1 MTRIHGLDLARA
13 LAITGMIAAHLGPET
28 WITTGY
34 PSALFAVLAGVS
46 MGIITERSPSLSR
59 ARFNILIRAVI
70 LLGLGVV
77 LSGIQSYIMIVL
89 TAIGAAYLLLLPVIG
104 WRLRWL
110 LTLLAVLLI
119 AGPLLAASQYY
130 FYIGF
135 AGLQLS
141 DLLFGSY
148 PLLAWVAYLLIGLLI
163 HRLALE
169 RADRQWMM
177 LGIGGILLFVA
188 LMMSVAASIGGGLF
202 RELLGGSPHSGDFL
216 DVVGSSAV
224 SMIVIAVCLL
234 ACRVP
239 AIVWVTYP
247 LRALGAMSYTVYIV
261 HVLITTIANGT
272 FVSPHFI
279 LAEPPYYF
287 PDIDPSLKLGDE
299 FALEGAYAPDFEWGI
314 YPPGEGTYPMP
325 IESDPAWM
333 GMFLAQILG
342 FLLFASLWRW
352 FFRRGP
358 VEGAVHRVVQKTM
371 GPESEKEPVPSTP
384 DDSAPRSEKSLPE
397 ED

>member
-1 MTRIHGLDLARA
+1 MIRIHGLDLARA
-13 LAITGMIAAHLGPET
+13 LAIIGMIAAHLGPET

-34 PSALFAVLAGVS
+34 PSVLFAVLAGVS
-46 MGIITERSPSLSR
+46 MGIITERSESLSR

-70 LLGLGVV
+70 LLGLGVL

-104 WRLRWL
+104 WRIRWL
-110 LTLLAVLLI
+110 FTLLAVLLI
-119 AGPLLAASQYY
+119 VGPLLAASQYF

-135 AGLQLS
+135 SSMQLS

-163 HRLALE
+163 HRLALA

-177 LGIGGILLFVA
+177 LGIGGILLFVTW
-188 LMMSVAASIGGGLF
+188 MISVAVIVSGGLLTEF
-202 RELLGGSPHSGDFL
+202 LGDVPHSGGFL
-216 DVVGSSAV
+216 DVVGSSAM
-224 SMIVIAVCLL
+224 SMVVIAVCLL
-234 ACRVP
+234 ASRVP
-239 AIVWVTYP
+239 AIVWMTYP

-272 FVSPHFI
+272 FVSAHFFPT
-279 LAEPPYYF
+279 EPPYYD
-287 PDIDPSLKLGDE
+287 PDIDPDPKLGDE
-299 FALEGAYAPDFEWGI
+299 WAWDGAYGSDFEWSM

-333 GMFLAQILG
+333 GMFLAQVLG

-358 VEGAVHRVVQKTM
+358 VEWAVHRVVQKTM
-371 GPESEKEPVPSTP
+371 GSADTALRTRTRRST
-384 DDSAPRSEKSLPE
+384 LP
-397 ED
+397 